1 MLMRN
6 PFRFFVELI
15 QQPVWIPV
23 WVLILMIVNVAS
35 VGFWNESL
43 AKLIFLAFML
53 SAMLMM
59 GLYSR
64 FGFEKILGM
73 GHILWLP
80 LLIYVLMEIP
90 AASGT
95 FKDYLI
101 IWKKISQINGLAD
114 NGIYALGRTGNY
126 IWAGVYSFDKKE
138 NIEQGLGLFLINRNT
153 LRVKEID
160 LDQLN
165 NSSSC

>member
-6 PFRFFVELI
+6 QFGFFIELI
-15 QQPVWIPV
+15 EQPVWIPV

-35 VGFWNESL
+35 VGFWDEPL
-43 AKLIFLAFML
+43 AKVIFVTFML

-80 LLIYVLMEIP
+80 LFVYVLMRIP
-90 AASGT
+90 AESDSFRGYLLIWSIFTVISLVFDVVDVWKYFASQKST
-95 FKDYLI
+95 
-101 IWKKISQINGLAD
+101 
-114 NGIYALGRTGNY
+114 
-126 IWAGVYSFDKKE
+126 
-138 NIEQGLGLFLINRNT
+138 
-153 LRVKEID
+153 
-160 LDQLN
+160 
-165 NSSSC
+165 